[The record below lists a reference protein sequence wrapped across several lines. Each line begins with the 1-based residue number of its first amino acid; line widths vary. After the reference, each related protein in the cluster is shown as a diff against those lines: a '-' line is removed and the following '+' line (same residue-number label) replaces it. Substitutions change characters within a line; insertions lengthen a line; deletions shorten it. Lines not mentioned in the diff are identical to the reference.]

1 MNALPSSDPD
11 TPLVARF
18 LRDRSGPA
26 FDALYARHAR
36 RVYGLVIRLLGPL
49 RDHADDAFQETWIR
63 AIQRLPEFGGRSR
76 FATWLCGIAVNCCR
90 EERRR
95 RSAAAPA
102 ADATWDPLADE
113 ARDGGRPW
121 IDPAE
126 AMDLA
131 RAIAR
136 LAPGYREVLVLHD
149 VHGFT
154 HEEIAA
160 HLGVEAGTS
169 KSQLSRARRAVR
181 EALGARAR
189 TADGAEREVFE

>member
-1 MNALPSSDPD
+1 MNAFPSSDPD

-18 LRDRSGPA
+18 LRDRSGSA
-26 FDALYARHAR
+26 FDALYARHGR

-49 RDHADDAFQETWIR
+49 RDHADDVFQETWMR

-95 RSAAAPA
+95 RAAAPP
-102 ADATWDPLADE
+102 DGATWDPLADD
-113 ARDGGRPW
+113 ARDGRPAA
-121 IDPAE
+121 DPAG
-126 AMDLA
+126 AVDLA
-131 RAIAR
+131 RAIER

-149 VHGFT
+149 LHGFT

-160 HLGVEAGTS
+160 HLGVEPGTS

-181 EALGARAR
+181 EALGARVR
-189 TADGAEREVFE
+189 VADGAGHEVFE